1 MELSPRVKKIL
12 LSIVFALA
20 VLAVGYL
27 LYVVFFR
34 APQSAVNQT
43 ATNQPTNQT
52 GQLPNINQAQNGNQ
66 NRPTNQ
72 SGQLPAVDTIARG
85 GDTQGT
91 VLTPNTATAAPTIGR
106 DGTTRFYN
114 SGDGKFYRLDAAGRL
129 VQIGS
134 AVFINSTSVTW
145 APTTNET
152 VVEFPD
158 GSNIYLNLDT
168 NKQTTLPKEYEDFS
182 FSPQSDQ
189 IAFKYM
195 TADVNHRVLAVSKP
209 DGTSARSLE
218 TLGEN
223 GDKVTVDWSPT
234 GKVAAHYTDFVDLNT
249 QEVGFV
255 GLNKEN
261 LPGIRLSGSRLRTIY
276 SPDGK
281 RMLYSTDSSATD
293 NKPVLG
299 IVDADGQNIGKN
311 NRSLNVS
318 TFADKCTFA
327 PDGDTVYCAV
337 PSEQKFGY
345 GLEPGILEN
354 VPDDLYKIDLNSGIA
369 SKIAT
374 PVNDRGQAV
383 YQVSNLL
390 VTKDASQLI
399 FRDAVSGQLVKID
412 LR

>member
-1 MELSPRVKKIL
+1 
-12 LSIVFALA
+12 
-20 VLAVGYL
+20 
-27 LYVVFFR
+27 
-34 APQSAVNQT
+34 
-43 ATNQPTNQT
+43 
-52 GQLPNINQAQNGNQ
+52 
-66 NRPTNQ
+66 
-72 SGQLPAVDTIARG
+72 
-85 GDTQGT
+85 
-91 VLTPNTATAAPTIGR
+91 
-106 DGTTRFYN
+106 
-114 SGDGKFYRLDAAGRL
+114 
-129 VQIGS
+129 
-134 AVFINSTSVTW
+134 
-145 APTTNET
+145 
-152 VVEFPD
+152 
-158 GSNIYLNLDT
+158 
-168 NKQTTLPKEYEDFS
+168 
-182 FSPQSDQ
+182 
-189 IAFKYM
+189 
-195 TADVNHRVLAVSKP
+195 
-209 DGTSARSLE
+209 
-218 TLGEN
+218 
-223 GDKVTVDWSPT
+223 
-234 GKVAAHYTDFVDLNT
+234 
-249 QEVGFV
+249 
-255 GLNKEN
+255 
-261 LPGIRLSGSRLRTIY
+261 
-276 SPDGK
+276 
-281 RMLYSTDSSATD
+281 MLYSTDSSATD